1 MMGGMEAVLVTILA
15 AGLAVAVAAIVWLA
29 VTRRPAT
36 PVVIQGEVPQQ
47 AVAQAVALAVA
58 EANQQAARERDMA
71 VQASVEQAVLMVREQ
86 LGVVVQGKSNT
97 LSVTMEEMLYHTKLV
112 AGAAQR
118 SLVIGD
124 MPFLSYQVSQEE
136 ALRNAGRVIQAGAH
150 AVKLEGGA
158 AVADRVSAIV
168 KIGVPVMGHLGMTPQ
183 SVHQYGGYK
192 VQGKGKDR
200 AQQLLEDAQA
210 LEAAGAVGIVLEAIP
225 AGLAKTVTEALT
237 IPTIGIGAGPH
248 CDGQVL
254 VLYDLLG
261 LFDEFVPKF
270 VKPYAHLKVDA
281 LQALRRYKD
290 EVEQGTFPSDS
301 ESYH

>member
-1 MMGGMEAVLVTILA
+1 MMTIPDLHRCKRDKKKVIVVTA
-15 AGLAVAVAAIVWLA
+15 YD
-29 VTRRPAT
+29 
-36 PVVIQGEVPQQ
+36 
-47 AVAQAVALAVA
+47 ALF
-58 EANQQAARERDMA
+58 ARLL
-71 VQASVEQAVLMVREQ
+71 EQAGIDVLLVGDS
-86 LGVVVQGKSNT
+86 LGVVVQGKANT
-97 LSVTMEEMLYHTKLV
+97 LSVTMEDMLYHTRLV

-124 MPFLSYQVSQEE
+124 MPFMSYQAGKEE
-136 ALRNAGRVIQAGAH
+136 ALRNAGRFLQAGAH

-158 AVADRVSAIV
+158 AMVDRIEAMTQVGI
-168 KIGVPVMGHLGMTPQ
+168 PVFGHLGMTPQ

-192 VQGKGKDR
+192 VQGKNAER
-200 AQQLLEDAQA
+200 AKMIVSDAKA
-210 LEAAGAVGIVLEAIP
+210 LEQAGAAAIVLEAMP
-225 AGLAKTVTEALT
+225 AALAKTITEQLT

-270 VKPYAHLKVDA
+270 VKPYAHLRADA
-281 LQALRRYKD
+281 LQALRRYKE
-290 EVEQGTFPSDS
+290 EVEQGKFPTDS